1 MAPHWKVEPLDLDN
15 ADEVTKAAYLR
26 VAQHSH
32 NEAVPADGIV
42 PDDELWYGALNLNPK
57 RINNY
62 FAIWDENRTDLVGV
76 TCVAWE
82 DYEDNREACYFEL
95 DVMPEYRRQKAA
107 AALAKTGIEFA
118 KDHDR
123 PLLNF
128 DANSHVQAGWDFL
141 KALGAEHKLTGRFSM
156 LKFAEVD
163 RPLMEGWVARAAERA
178 ADYEIVR
185 WDGACPEEYVEAF
198 VNEQNVMN
206 TAPIDDLEFEDEV
219 FTVARLR
226 DREEITAIR
235 NIDLSTLVAVHKPTG
250 EMVAHTDVW
259 LPQRWP
265 TKAYQ
270 NDTGVNPAHREKGLG
285 RWLKAQMILNLMN
298 ERPQIDNISTWNA
311 GSNDAM
317 LGINYAMGFK
327 TVTEF
332 GEHQVRADAALA
344 KLAAILG

>member
-1 MAPHWKVEPLDLDN
+1 MPADWKVEPLDLDN
-15 ADEVTKAAYLR
+15 ADDVTKAAYLR

-32 NEAVPADGIV
+32 NEAIPADGPV
-42 PDDELWYGALNLNPK
+42 PEDELWHEVQNIGARHPKHYWGVWDADRVNL
-57 RINNY
+57 
-62 FAIWDENRTDLVGV
+62 AGV
-76 TCVAWE
+76 MCVSWE
-82 DYEDNREACYFEL
+82 DYEDNRELSWVEL
-95 DVMPEYRRQKAA
+95 DVMPEYRGQKLGAT
-107 AALAKTGIEFA
+107 LLQVGLEFA
-118 KDHDR
+118 KEQGR
-123 PLLNF
+123 PLVGF
-128 DANSHVQAGWDFL
+128 DANNHVPAGAEFL
-141 KALGAEHKLTGRFSM
+141 KAIGADHKYTGRFSM

-163 RPLMEGWVARAAERA
+163 RAQLEGWVSRAAERA
-178 ADYEIVR
+178 GDYELVR
-185 WDGACPEEYVEAF
+185 WDGACPDEFAEAF

-206 TAPIDDLEFEDEV
+206 TAPTENLEYEDEV

-226 DREEITAIR
+226 DREAMQR
-235 NIDLSTLVAVHKPTG
+235 HRKIDQITLVARHTPTG

-285 RWLKAQMILNLMN
+285 RWLKAQMLLHLLD

-311 GSNDAM
+311 GSNEAM
-317 LGINYAMGFK
+317 LGINYAMGFR

-332 GEHQVRADAALA
+332 AEHQVRADIALE

>member
-1 MAPHWKVEPLDLDN
+1 MAPHRKVEPLDLDN
-15 ADEVTKAAYLR
+15 ADDVTKAAYLR

-32 NEAVPADGIV
+32 NEAIPADGPV
-42 PDDELWYGALNLNPK
+42 PEDELWYGSINVHPK
-57 RINNY
+57 RPNHY
-62 FAIWDENRTDLVGV
+62 WCVWDDNRTELLGAV
-76 TCVAWE
+76 CVSWE
-82 DYEDNREACYFEL
+82 DYEDNREMSFLEL
-95 DVMPEYRRQKAA
+95 DVMPEARRQKIG
-107 AALAKTGIEFA
+107 AALAQVGVEFA
-118 KDHDR
+118 GEQGR
-123 PLLNF
+123 PLVGL

-141 KALGAEHKLTGRFSM
+141 AAIGAQHKLTGRFSM
-156 LKFAEVD
+156 LKFADVD
-163 RPLMEGWVARAAERA
+163 RPQLEGWVARAAERA
-178 ADYEIVR
+178 GDYELIR
-185 WDGACPEEYVEAF
+185 WDGRCPDEYVEAF

-226 DREEITAIR
+226 DREESVAIR
-235 NIDLSTLVAVHKPTG
+235 AIDLSTLVAVHTPTG
-250 EMVAHTDVW
+250 EMVAHTDLW

-265 TKAYQ
+265 AKAYQ

-285 RWLKAQMILNLMN
+285 RWLKAQMLLNLMD

-332 GEHQVRADAALA
+332 GEHQVRAPVALE
-344 KLAAILG
+344 KLAAMLT